1 MRKFANFNVRVQK
14 TNENIGLIM
23 KKYEHVEMIVFF
35 TEMDQ
40 QMLLKTEDAEHQV
53 ANSKNGS

>member
-40 QMLLKTEDAEHQV
+40 QMLLKTEDAEYQV
-53 ANSKNGS
+53 ADSKNES

>member
-35 TEMDQ
+35 TKMD
-40 QMLLKTEDAEHQV
+40 
-53 ANSKNGS
+53 